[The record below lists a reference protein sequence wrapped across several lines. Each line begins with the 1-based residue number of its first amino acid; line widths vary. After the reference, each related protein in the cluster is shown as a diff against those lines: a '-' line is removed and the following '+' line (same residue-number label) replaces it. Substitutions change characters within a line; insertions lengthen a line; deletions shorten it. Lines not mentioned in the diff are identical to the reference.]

1 MMSSKLSVS
10 LLVCG
15 MLGLDVFAQE
25 KLNLE
30 ACVQTAW
37 NNSLSVRQSEI
48 SQKQAL
54 LQKRQ
59 AYWARFPSASA
70 NVQEA
75 VNAGRS
81 IDLTS
86 YQFVNQVMN
95 STNFGL
101 NLSMPLYSGFQLK
114 NNLEK
119 TQIDA
124 QATDQDL
131 AQTRRDL
138 ALAVSQAYL
147 SVLLAEENAEI
158 FTKQLELS
166 QAQLARTQKLIDAG
180 TLPENTR
187 YDLEAQI
194 ARDEQNTLNGE
205 NNIRL
210 AYLNLKTIM
219 NYGLEKE
226 LKIEKVTVVIPE
238 KVEKVGFE
246 QVYNEA
252 QASQPNLVAAQLR
265 EKSAEMSVE
274 IAKGALQPTIS
285 AYANLSTN
293 FSSTGTYFTGDTIY
307 ATQNLN
313 INLGGQSVNLQIPQA
328 IPERK
333 SSPFFK
339 QLGSNFTQA
348 IGVRAQVPIFNGFQT
363 RINIER
369 AKLSQQTAALNTMQV
384 KNRLQSDIQKAI
396 LEADAAERRLK
407 AAEKTL
413 KATQNSV
420 DNSRKRFDAGLVNMF
435 EYLSVQNTLISAQS
449 NLAQARYDYLF
460 KLKVIDFYRGI

>member
-1 MMSSKLSVS
+1 MSSKLSFS

-15 MLGLDVFAQE
+15 VLGLDVFAQE

-37 NNSLSVRQSEI
+37 NNSLSIRQSEI

-54 LQKRQ
+54 LQQRQ

-95 STNFGL
+95 STNLGL
-101 NLSMPLYSGFQLK
+101 NLNMPLYSGFQLR

-119 TQIDA
+119 SKVDA

-166 QAQLARTQKLIDAG
+166 QAQLTRTQKLIDAG

-210 AYLNLKTIM
+210 AYLNLKTVM
-219 NYGLEKE
+219 NYELNKD

-246 QVYNEA
+246 QVYTEA
-252 QASQPNLVAAQLR
+252 QAKQPNLVAAQLR

-274 IAKGALQPTIS
+274 IAKGALQPTVS

-293 FSSTGTYFTGDTIY
+293 YSSTGQYFTGDTIY
-307 ATQNLN
+307 TSQNLN
-313 INLGGQSVNLQIPQA
+313 LNLGGQSVNLQIPQA

-333 SSPFFK
+333 SSPFFR

-348 IGVRAQVPIFNGFQT
+348 IGLRAQVPIFNGFQT

>member
-1 MMSSKLSVS
+1 MSSKLSVS

-210 AYLNLKTIM
+210 AYLNLKTVM

-339 QLGSNFTQA
+339 QLGTNFTQA

>member
-1 MMSSKLSVS
+1 MSSKLSVS

-339 QLGSNFTQA
+339 QLGTNFTQA

>member
-1 MMSSKLSVS
+1 MSSKLSLS

-15 MLGLDVFAQE
+15 VLGLDVFAQE